1 MINLRA
7 RVFRRI
13 IKYVDLYFIGSV
25 PLFLTATFFLYI
37 YCIKNIES
45 KSQPVSL
52 VIVFFCVTFAWFF
65 LMAFIKGRAY
75 DMARY
80 LQDTNENLSEKHFN
94 DIYYIIGELDI
105 ETFILLEKKAL
116 EYEKEQREI
125 EKSKRKAEREAK
137 EEAEQKAIKEA
148 YLIERRKILK
158 IKKEIE
164 KSVRG

>member
-1 MINLRA
+1 MIIYLDEIYSSLDWWRIENRIKTENEINSYLINVMQEFGKLSQALRSLEFKKTDKTA
-7 RVFRRI
+7 ECEI
-13 IKYVDLYFIGSV
+13 IE
-25 PLFLTATFFLYI
+25 A
-37 YCIKNIES
+37 
-45 KSQPVSL
+45 
-52 VIVFFCVTFAWFF
+52 
-65 LMAFIKGRAY
+65 IKGRAY
-75 DMARY
+75 DVARY

-158 IKKEIE
+158 IKKEIG
-164 KSVRG
+164 KSI